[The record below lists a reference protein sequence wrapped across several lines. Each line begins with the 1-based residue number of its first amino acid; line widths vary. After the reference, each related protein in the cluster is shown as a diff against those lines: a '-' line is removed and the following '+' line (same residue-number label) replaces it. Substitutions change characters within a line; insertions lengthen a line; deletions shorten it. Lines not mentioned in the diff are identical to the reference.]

1 MLARAF
7 RLSRE
12 QDFKSIFKTGRRF
25 QGMYYLI
32 RVLPNNRDF
41 SRVSVVVS
49 LKVSKKAVVRNRL
62 KRQTR
67 AIIEKFWNH
76 ITIPTDI
83 LITVHS
89 GAVGRDYNELDQDLQ
104 LLFKKARL

>member
-12 QDFKSIFKTGRRF
+12 QDFKTIFKVGRRY

-49 LKVSKKAVVRNRL
+49 LKVSKKAVIRNRL

-67 AIIEKFWNH
+67 AIVEKFWNQ
-76 ITIPTDI
+76 IATPSDI

-89 GAVGRDYNELDQDLQ
+89 GAVGKTYNELDQDLQ
-104 LLFKKARL
+104 LLFKKAHL